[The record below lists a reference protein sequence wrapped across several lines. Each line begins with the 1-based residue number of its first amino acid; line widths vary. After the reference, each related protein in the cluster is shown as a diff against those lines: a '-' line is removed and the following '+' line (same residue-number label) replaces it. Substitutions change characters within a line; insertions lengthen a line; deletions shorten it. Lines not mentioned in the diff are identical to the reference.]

1 MMKNVLVLFSLT
13 ILISLAI
20 QLFSPADAQI
30 GLVESRLSRIETELV
45 GIRSEL
51 NQLSASRPRA
61 GVSVPSPSTS
71 PAPPRSTKFTDA
83 QFDRLATLVI
93 ELRERIKTVEEKV
106 AKLQGR

>member
-1 MMKNVLVLFSLT
+1 MKNVLVFFSLSV
-13 ILISLAI
+13 LISLVT

-61 GVSVPSPSTS
+61 GVSVPSPSSS
-71 PAPPRSTKFTDA
+71 PTLPRSTKFTDA

-93 ELRERIKTVEEKV
+93 ELRERIKTLEEKV